1 MSSETERADSSLMFL
16 KSLEKWL
23 EGMVM
28 KSDELGREE
37 RIKRIGHRYRQVI
50 QANIEYFQI
59 MKKNAEENGSDG
71 SMVNRYG
78 LMAEAYQTLLKGG

>member
-1 MSSETERADSSLMFL
+1 MSSETERAESSLMFL
-16 KSLEKWL
+16 KNQEKWL
-23 EGMVM
+23 EGTIM

-37 RIKRIGHRYRQVI
+37 TIKSIGYRYSQVI

-59 MKKNAEENGSDG
+59 MKIAEDNGSDG